1 MGWLDVLRSQVQLEC
16 VSEVGMGRL
25 HGRNAK
31 LYLKDANGSETEIP
45 IGDWTIEFGSY
56 PSTPKM
62 VFEVADSGQ
71 TETD

>member
-1 MGWLDVLRSQVQLEC
+1 
-16 VSEVGMGRL
+16 MGRL